1 MENSQI
7 LANAV
12 LTKSPEE
19 VAALYKKLTK
29 TERMENSC
37 RALGLACRFCGLD
50 HVMALVENGATFR
63 YVRPEG
69 QGGYFTI
76 YYWLSPLEMTKA
88 LRTAYFINGDN
99 CFGSSPITVQ
109 DAGGVSLKALNVLP
123 IDRRVEIVRY
133 LYEKREQIELD
144 AGELLFYSIISGT
157 TKITALLKE
166 LGAKFSEKRIAA
178 LAEGGRSFE
187 WQEYCSMLDNLADEK
202 YIDTIK
208 SIIEEVGGKTLHYTE
223 SIYWGNYNPYRK
235 QFRLY
240 RPDFFKFILENFNQK
255 KMNKTQLMKGAID
268 RNSPK
273 CLEIC
278 AENGW
283 LKMPRK
289 RDEMIQYSTEKGM
302 TECTAFLLDFK
313 NRTANLVEEQEKAE
327 KKMLAELNADPN
339 SVSELKKIWS
349 YEKREDGTLGITSYK
364 GKRGEI
370 EVPREIGKSTVTEIG
385 AYAFSSGAPRLR
397 TEQRDFRH
405 KELKRV
411 TLPDTITVIGESA
424 FDNCRELEQVNI
436 PDGVS
441 EIGARA
447 FSGCRKITEL
457 VIPKSVK
464 AIGGS
469 AFSICQLITDIEIPE
484 GVSEIGDY
492 MFSGC
497 YALKSVKLPSTIE
510 KIGMWAFHSCKA
522 LEEAVIPD
530 GVTEIGRQAFMGCTA
545 LKTIVIPASVKKI
558 KNYKY
563 RDHAPEHILQGL
575 TDVTVIVEPKSY
587 AEKYCKRYEIAY
599 RYGENS

>member
-50 HVMALVENGATFR
+50 HVKALVENGATFR

-88 LRTAYFINGDN
+88 LRTAYFINGDI

-109 DAGGVSLKALNVLP
+109 DARGVSLRTLNVLP

-178 LAEGGRSFE
+178 LTEGGRSFE

-268 RNSPK
+268 QNSPK

-278 AENGW
+278 AEQGW
-283 LKMPRK
+283 LKQPRK
-289 RDEMIQYSTEKGM
+289 RDEMIRYSTEQGM

-327 KKMLAELNADPN
+327 KKMLRELNADPN

-349 YEKREDGTLGITSYK
+349 YDKREDGTLRITSYK
-364 GKRGEI
+364 GKRVEI

-424 FDNCRELEQVNI
+424 FDNCWELEQVNI
-436 PDGVS
+436 PGGVT

-447 FSGCRKITEL
+447 FSGCRKITGL
-457 VIPKSVK
+457 VIPQSVK

-484 GVSEIGDY
+484 GVSGIGDY

-522 LEEAVIPD
+522 LEEVVIPE
-530 GVTEIGRQAFMGCTA
+530 GVTEIGRQAFMMCTS
-545 LKTIVIPASVKKI
+545 LKTVVIPASVKKI

-563 RDHAPEHILQGL
+563 RDHAPEHIFEGL

-599 RYGENS
+599 RYGGNS

>member
-7 LANAV
+7 LAEAA
-12 LTKSPEE
+12 LTKSPEDI
-19 VAALYKKLTK
+19 AALYKRLGYV
-29 TERMENSC
+29 ENSC

-50 HVMALVENGATFR
+50 HVKALVENGAAFR

-88 LRTAYFINGDN
+88 LRTAYFINSDT
-99 CFGSSPITVQ
+99 CFGSTPITIQ
-109 DAGGVSLKALNVLP
+109 DAKGVSLKTLNVLP
-123 IDRRVEIVRY
+123 IDKRVEIVRY
-133 LYEKREQIELD
+133 LYENRERIELD

-178 LAEGGRSFE
+178 LTEGGRSFE

-202 YIDTIK
+202 YIDTIN

-240 RPDFFKFILENFNQK
+240 RPDFFKFILGNFNQK

-268 RNSPK
+268 QNSPK

-278 AENGW
+278 AEQGW

-289 RDEMIQYSTEKGM
+289 RDEMIRYSTEKGM

-313 NRTANLVEEQEKAE
+313 NRTADLVKEQEKAE
-327 KKMLAELNADPN
+327 KKMLRELNADPN

-349 YEKREDGTLGITSYK
+349 YEKREDGKLKITSYK
-364 GKRGEI
+364 GKRVEI

-385 AYAFSSGAPRLR
+385 SYAFAAGAPRLR
-397 TEQRDFRH
+397 IEQRDFRR
-405 KELKRV
+405 KELKKV
-411 TLPDTITVIGESA
+411 KLPDTITVIGESA
-424 FDNCRELEQVNI
+424 FDNCWELEQVNI
-436 PDGVS
+436 PDGVT

-447 FSGCRKITEL
+447 FSGCRKITGF
-457 VIPKSVK
+457 VIPQSVK
-464 AIGGS
+464 AIGGN
-469 AFSICQLITDIEIPE
+469 AFSICQRITEIEIPE

-497 YALKSVKLPSTIE
+497 LALKSVKLPSTVE
-510 KIGMWAFHSCKA
+510 TIGMWAFHSCKA
-522 LEEAVIPD
+522 LEKVVIPE
-530 GVTEIGRQAFMGCTA
+530 GVTEIGRQAFVGCTA
-545 LKTIVIPASVKKI
+545 LKTVVIPASVKKI

-563 RDHAPEHILQGL
+563 RDHAPEHIFEGL
-575 TDVTVIVEPKSY
+575 MDVTVIVEPKSY
-587 AEKYCKRYEIAY
+587 AEKYCTRYEIAFKY
-599 RYGENS
+599 RENI

>member
-7 LANAV
+7 LAEAA
-12 LTKSPEE
+12 LTKSPEDI
-19 VAALYKKLTK
+19 AALYKRLGYV
-29 TERMENSC
+29 ENSC

-50 HVMALVENGATFR
+50 HVKALVENGATFR

-88 LRTAYFINGDN
+88 LRTAYFINSDT
-99 CFGSSPITVQ
+99 CFGSTPITIQ
-109 DAGGVSLKALNVLP
+109 DAKGVSLKTLNVLP
-123 IDRRVEIVRY
+123 IDKRVEIVRY
-133 LYEKREQIELD
+133 LYENRERIELD
-144 AGELLFYSIISGT
+144 SGELLFYSIISGT
-157 TKITALLKE
+157 TKITAVLKE
-166 LGAKFSEKRIAA
+166 LGVKFSEKRIAA
-178 LAEGGRSFE
+178 LTEGGRSFE

-268 RNSPK
+268 QNSPK

-278 AENGW
+278 AEQGW

-289 RDEMIQYSTEKGM
+289 RDEMIRYSTEKGM

-327 KKMLAELNADPN
+327 KKMLRELNADPN

-349 YEKREDGTLGITSYK
+349 YEKREDGKLKITSYK
-364 GKRGEI
+364 GKRVEI
-370 EVPREIGKSTVTEIG
+370 EAPREIGKSTVTEIG
-385 AYAFSSGAPRLR
+385 AYAFAAGAPRLR
-397 TEQRDFRH
+397 IEQRDFRR
-405 KELKRV
+405 KELKKV
-411 TLPDTITVIGESA
+411 KLPDTITVIGESA
-424 FDNCRELEQVNI
+424 FDNCWELEQVNI
-436 PDGVS
+436 PDGVT

-447 FSGCRKITEL
+447 FSGCRKITGF
-457 VIPKSVK
+457 VIPQSVK
-464 AIGGS
+464 AIGGN
-469 AFSICQLITDIEIPE
+469 AFSICQRITEIEIPE

-522 LEEAVIPD
+522 LEEVVIPE

-545 LKTIVIPASVKKI
+545 LKTVVIPASVKKI

-563 RDHAPEHILQGL
+563 RDHAPEHIFEGL

-587 AEKYCKRYEIAY
+587 AEKYCTRYEIAFKY
-599 RYGENS
+599 RENI